1 MSTSLKLPEKL
12 KSRIA
17 KVARGSGLSA
27 HAFMVGAIEKQT
39 AAAEK
44 QQSFIK
50 EALAARSDLDKT
62 GLAYDWIE
70 VREHY
75 RARLQGQSATR
86 PKPKPWRK

>member
-27 HAFMVGAIEKQT
+27 HAFMVGAIERQT

-50 EALAARSDLDKT
+50 EARAARADLDKT
-62 GLAYDWIE
+62 GLAYDWSE
-70 VREHY
+70 VRDY
-75 RARLQGQSATR
+75 LRAGLQGRQASR
-86 PKPKPWRK
+86 PKLKPWRK